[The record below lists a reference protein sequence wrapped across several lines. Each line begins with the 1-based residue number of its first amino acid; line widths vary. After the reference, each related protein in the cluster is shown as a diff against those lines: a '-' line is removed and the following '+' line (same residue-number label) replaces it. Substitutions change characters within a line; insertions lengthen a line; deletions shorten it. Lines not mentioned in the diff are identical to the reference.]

1 MYEPDIQSR
10 PTEAPPEWAPA
21 PPPPAPAPQ
30 PKQEPRSLPDMI
42 ATALSWIMVPMF
54 MPVYGMIFMFAFSVL
69 SYAPLQ
75 TKLTVTAVIFGI
87 NAVVPMLIVLMLK
100 FFGIIRDV
108 GLNSRTERTLP
119 YVVIILSFG
128 CSAWFLW
135 WHEAPLWGV
144 MFFIGGMAT
153 GIVNL
158 LINFRWKISAHAAAA
173 AGVGALLIR
182 ILHEGLPIAGG
193 MAWLIIW
200 ILLTGL
206 LGSSRLWLGR
216 HTPLQV
222 LAGYCTGFLGVY
234 LCMMAG

>member
-1 MYEPDIQSR
+1 MYEPDSQPPQTDM
-10 PTEAPPEWAPA
+10 PTPIPEPPTPKPA
-21 PPPPAPAPQ
+21 
-30 PKQEPRSLPDMI
+30 KPRSPADIL

-54 MPVYGMIFMFAFSVL
+54 MPVFGMIFIFAFSVL
-69 SYAPLQ
+69 SYAPLA
-75 TKLTVTAVIFGI
+75 TKFTVTLVIFGI
-87 NAVVPMLIVLMLK
+87 NAMLPMLIVLMLK

-119 YVVIILSFG
+119 YVVTILALG
-128 CSAWFLW
+128 GSAWFLW
-135 WHEAPLWGV
+135 WHEAPLWVV
-144 MFFIGGMAT
+144 MFFVGGMAT
-153 GIVNL
+153 GIVNF

-173 AGVGALLIR
+173 AGVAAILIR

-193 MAWLIIW
+193 LAWLIIW

-206 LGSSRLWLGR
+206 LGMSRLWLGR

-234 LCMMAG
+234 LCTMAA